1 MQRYDVII
9 IGAGPSGAIA
19 SKTCAEKGL
28 STLLLEKYEIPRFK
42 LCGGAV
48 SMSALSH
55 VDFGIERDLIE
66 REGYGERVHFK
77 NHQIEIRRKSRMAI
91 LVSRD
96 KFDAFLVS
104 KAVDAGVELH
114 EVEKARS
121 LNQKQSTIV
130 VETNKEE
137 YNAKVVIGA
146 DGVNSIVSRY
156 VREPYKPEELGLCIA
171 AEIPAS
177 NAEVDEYIENAV
189 DIHYGI
195 AKSGY
200 GWVFPKEKHFSV
212 GVGGNLYS
220 MKNPRDI
227 LMTFLKKLG
236 FSTDIVTHAHLI
248 PSGGYE
254 REVCSDR
261 IILVGDAAGFVDPF
275 YGEGIKY
282 AFISGKLAAERVVK
296 SYENDDFSKSVL
308 DSYKKLCRTMF
319 GENLKYSLR
328 LTRLMNKYPNIF
340 FRLLSSDKNVLD
352 KGLEVSAERMEYKE
366 YLRWLLPRVPYF
378 MLKALLPFR
387 HSRISQ

>member
-28 STLLLEKYEIPRFK
+28 STLLLEKEGLPRFK

-77 NHQIEIRRKSRMAI
+77 NRQIEVRRKSRMAI

-96 KFDAFLVS
+96 KFDVFLVS

-114 EVEKARS
+114 DIEKARS
-121 LNQKQSTIV
+121 LNQKQSAIV
-130 VETNKEE
+130 VETNKGE

-195 AKSGY
+195 AKFGY

-212 GVGGNLYS
+212 GVGGNLSS
-220 MKNPRDI
+220 MKNSRNI
-227 LMTFLKKLG
+227 FMIFLKKLG
-236 FSTDIVTHAHLI
+236 FSTDVITHAHLI

-282 AFISGKLAAERVVK
+282 AFISGKLAAERVAE
-296 SYENDDFSKSVL
+296 SYENDDFSKSAL
-308 DSYKKLCRTMF
+308 DSYKTLCRTMF

-340 FRLLSSDKNVLD
+340 FRLLSSDKKVLD

-366 YLRWLLPRVPYF
+366 YLRWLIPRVPYF
-378 MLKALLPFR
+378 MLKALLPF
-387 HSRISQ
+387 

>member
-1 MQRYDVII
+1 MQHYDVII
-9 IGAGPSGAIA
+9 IGAGPAGAIA

-28 STLLLEKYEIPRFK
+28 STLLLEKTGIPRFK

-48 SMSALSH
+48 SISALSH
-55 VDFGIERDLIE
+55 VDFGIEKDLIE
-66 REGYGERVHFK
+66 RECYGERVHFK
-77 NHQIEIRRKSRMAI
+77 NHQIEVRRKSRMAI

-104 KAVDAGVELH
+104 KAVDAGVVLH

-121 LNQKQSTIV
+121 LTQKPSTIV

-171 AEIPAS
+171 AEIPAT
-177 NAEVDEYIENAV
+177 NDDVDEYIENAV
-189 DIHYGI
+189 DLHYGVT
-195 AKSGY
+195 KFGY

-212 GVGGNLYS
+212 GVGGNLPS
-220 MKNPRDI
+220 MKNPRNI
-227 LMTFLKKLG
+227 FISFLKKLG
-236 FSTDIVTHAHLI
+236 FSTDVISHAHLI

-282 AFISGKLAAERVVK
+282 AFISGKLAAERVAE
-296 SYENDDFSKSVL
+296 SYENDDFSKSAL
-308 DSYKKLCRTMF
+308 DSYKTLCRTTF

-340 FRLLSSDKNVLD
+340 FRLISSDKVVID
-352 KGLEVSAERMEYKE
+352 KGFEILAERMEYKE
-366 YLRWLLPRVPYF
+366 YIRWLIPRVPYF
-378 MLKALLPFR
+378 MLKTLLPF
-387 HSRISQ
+387 

>member
-1 MQRYDVII
+1 MQQYDVII
-9 IGAGPSGAIA
+9 IGAGPAGAIA
-19 SKTCAEKGL
+19 GKTCAEKGL
-28 STLLLEKYEIPRFK
+28 STLLLEKTGIPRFK

-55 VDFGIERDLIE
+55 LDFGIEKDLIE
-66 REGYGERVHFK
+66 RECYGERVHFK
-77 NHQIEIRRKSRMAI
+77 NHQIEVRRKSRIAI

-96 KFDAFLVS
+96 KFDAHIVS

-114 EVEKARS
+114 EVEKALS
-121 LNQKQSTIV
+121 ITQKQSKIV
-130 VETNKEE
+130 VETNKEK
-137 YNAKVVIGA
+137 YNTKVVIGA

-156 VREPYKPEELGLCIA
+156 VRESYKPEELGLCIA

-177 NAEVDEYIENAV
+177 NAEVDKYIENAV
-189 DIHYGI
+189 DLHYGI
-195 AKSGY
+195 TKFGY

-212 GVGGNLYS
+212 GVGGNLSS
-220 MKNPRDI
+220 MKNPRNI
-227 LMTFLKKLG
+227 FISFLKKLG
-236 FSTDIVTHAHLI
+236 FSTDVITHAHLI

-282 AFISGKLAAERVVK
+282 AFISGKLAAERVAE
-296 SYENDDFSKSVL
+296 SYENDDFSKSAL
-308 DSYKKLCRTMF
+308 DSYKTLCRTMF

-340 FRLLSSDKNVLD
+340 FRLISSDKMVID
-352 KGLEVSAERMEYKE
+352 KWFEIVAGRMEYKE
-366 YLRWLLPRVPYF
+366 YIRWLIPRVPYF
-378 MLKALLPFR
+378 MLKTLLPF
-387 HSRISQ
+387 

>member
-28 STLLLEKYEIPRFK
+28 STLLLEKEGLPRFK

-55 VDFGIERDLIE
+55 LDFGIERDLIE

-77 NHQIEIRRKSRMAI
+77 NRQIEVRRKSRMAI

-96 KFDAFLVS
+96 KFDVFLVS

-114 EVEKARS
+114 DIEKARS
-121 LNQKQSTIV
+121 LNQKQSAIV
-130 VETNKEE
+130 VETNKGE

-195 AKSGY
+195 AKFGY

-212 GVGGNLYS
+212 GVGGNLSS
-220 MKNPRDI
+220 MKNSRNI
-227 LMTFLKKLG
+227 FMIFLKKLG
-236 FSTDIVTHAHLI
+236 FSTDVITHAHLI

-282 AFISGKLAAERVVK
+282 AFISGKLAAERVAE
-296 SYENDDFSKSVL
+296 SYENDDFSKSAL
-308 DSYKKLCRTMF
+308 DSYKTLCRTMF

-340 FRLLSSDKNVLD
+340 FRLLSSDKKVLD

-366 YLRWLLPRVPYF
+366 YLRWLIPRVPYF
-378 MLKALLPFR
+378 MLKALLPF
-387 HSRISQ
+387 

>member
-1 MQRYDVII
+1 MQQYDVII

-28 STLLLEKYEIPRFK
+28 RTLLLEKEGLPRFK

-77 NHQIEIRRKSRMAI
+77 NRQIEVRRKSRMAI

-130 VETNKEE
+130 VETNKGE

-156 VREPYKPEELGLCIA
+156 VREAYKPEELGLCIA

-195 AKSGY
+195 AKLGY

-212 GVGGNLYS
+212 GVGGNLSS
-220 MKNPRDI
+220 MKNSRNI
-227 LMTFLKKLG
+227 FMTFLKNLG
-236 FSTDIVTHAHLI
+236 FSTDVVTHAHLI

-282 AFISGKLAAERVVK
+282 AFISGKLAAERVAE
-296 SYENDDFSKSVL
+296 SYENGDFSKSAL
-308 DSYKKLCRTMF
+308 DSYKTLCRTMF

-340 FRLLSSDKNVLD
+340 FRLLSSDKKVLD

-378 MLKALLPFR
+378 MLKALLPF
-387 HSRISQ
+387 

>member
-1 MQRYDVII
+1 MQQYDVVV

-19 SKTCAEKGL
+19 SKTCAENGL
-28 STLLLEKYEIPRFK
+28 STLLLEKYGIPRFK

-55 VDFGIERDLIE
+55 VDFGIEKDLIE
-66 REGYGERVHFK
+66 REGYGERVHFE
-77 NHQIEIRRKSRMAI
+77 NHQIEVRRKSRMAI

-121 LNQKQSTIV
+121 LNQKQSTVV
-130 VETNKEE
+130 VETNKKK

-146 DGVNSIVSRY
+146 DGVNSIVSKY
-156 VREPYKPEELGLCIA
+156 VREPYKPDELRLCIA

-177 NAEVDEYIENAV
+177 NAEVDKYIDNAV

-195 AKSGY
+195 SKFGY

-212 GVGGNLYS
+212 GVAGNLSS

-227 LMTFLKKLG
+227 FMTFLKKLG
-236 FSTDIVTHAHLI
+236 FSTDVITHAHLI

-282 AFISGKLAAERVVK
+282 AFISGKLAAERVAE
-296 SYENDDFSKSVL
+296 SYENDDFSKSAL
-308 DSYKKLCRTMF
+308 DSYKTLCRTMF

-328 LTRLMNKYPNIF
+328 LTRLINKYPNIF
-340 FRLLSSDKNVLD
+340 FRLLSSDKKVLD
-352 KGLEVSAERMEYKE
+352 KGLEILAGRMEYKE
-366 YLRWLLPRVPYF
+366 YIRWLIPRVPYF
-378 MLKALLPFR
+378 MLKALLPF
-387 HSRISQ
+387 

>member
-1 MQRYDVII
+1 MQQYDVII

-28 STLLLEKYEIPRFK
+28 SVLLLEKTGIPRFK

-55 VDFGIERDLIE
+55 LDFGIEKDLIE
-66 REGYGERVHFK
+66 RECYGERVHFK
-77 NHQIEIRRKSRMAI
+77 NHQIEVRRKSRMAI

-114 EVEKARS
+114 EVEKAIS
-121 LNQKQSTIV
+121 ISPKQSKIV
-130 VETNKEE
+130 VETNKEK

-146 DGVNSIVSRY
+146 DGVNSIVSKY
-156 VREPYKPEELGLCIA
+156 VRESYTPDELGLCIA

-177 NAEVDEYIENAV
+177 NEDVDEYIENAV

-195 AKSGY
+195 AKFGY

-212 GVGGNLYS
+212 GVGGILSS
-220 MKNPRDI
+220 MKNPRNTF
-227 LMTFLKKLG
+227 MTFLKELG
-236 FSTDIVTHAHLI
+236 FSTDVITHAHLI

-275 YGEGIKY
+275 YGGGIKY
-282 AFISGKLAAERVVK
+282 AFISGKLAAERVVE
-296 SYENDDFSKSVL
+296 SCENDEFSKSAL
-308 DSYKKLCRTMF
+308 DSYKGLCRTMF

-328 LTRLMNKYPNIF
+328 LTRLMNEYPNIF
-340 FRLLSSDKNVLD
+340 FRLLSSNKQVID
-352 KGLEVSAERMEYKE
+352 KGFEVSAGEMEYKE
-366 YLRWLLPRVPYF
+366 YIRWFIPRVPYF
-378 MLKALLPFR
+378 MLKTLLPF
-387 HSRISQ
+387 

>member
-1 MQRYDVII
+1 MQQYDVVV

-28 STLLLEKYEIPRFK
+28 STLLLEKERIPRFK

-48 SMSALSH
+48 SISALSH
-55 VDFGIERDLIE
+55 LDFGIEEDLIE
-66 REGYGERVHFK
+66 RECYGERVHFK
-77 NHQIEIRRKSRMAI
+77 NHQIEVRRKSRMAI

-96 KFDAFLVS
+96 KFDTFLVS

-130 VETNKEE
+130 VETNKGE

-146 DGVNSIVSRY
+146 DGVNSLVSRY
-156 VREPYKPEELGLCIA
+156 VREPYKPDELGLCIA

-177 NAEVDEYIENAV
+177 NEDVDGYIENAV

-195 AKSGY
+195 SKFGY

-212 GVGGNLYS
+212 GVAGILSS
-220 MKNPRDI
+220 MKNPRNI
-227 LMTFLKKLG
+227 FISFLKKLE
-236 FSTDIVTHAHLI
+236 FSTDVITHAHLI

-261 IILVGDAAGFVDPF
+261 IILAGDAAGFVDPS

-282 AFISGKLAAERVVK
+282 AFISGKLAAERVAE
-296 SYENDDFSKSVL
+296 SYDNDDFSKSAL
-308 DSYKKLCRTMF
+308 DSYKTLCRTMF

-340 FRLLSSDKNVLD
+340 FRLLSSDKMVID
-352 KGLEVSAERMEYKE
+352 KGLEILAGRMEYKE
-366 YLRWLLPRVPYF
+366 YIRWLIPRVPYF
-378 MLKALLPFR
+378 MLKNLLPF
-387 HSRISQ
+387 